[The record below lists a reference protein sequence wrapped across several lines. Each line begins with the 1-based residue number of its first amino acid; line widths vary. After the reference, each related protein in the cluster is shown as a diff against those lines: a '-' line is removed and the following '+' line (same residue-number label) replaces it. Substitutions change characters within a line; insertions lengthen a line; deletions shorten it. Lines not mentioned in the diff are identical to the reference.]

1 MHTMGNYDLSSLKI
15 LSVRGYFILNIS
27 KLTTEE
33 NR

>member
-15 LSVRGYFILNIS
+15 LSVRGYSILNIS
-27 KLTTEE
+27 KLTIEE